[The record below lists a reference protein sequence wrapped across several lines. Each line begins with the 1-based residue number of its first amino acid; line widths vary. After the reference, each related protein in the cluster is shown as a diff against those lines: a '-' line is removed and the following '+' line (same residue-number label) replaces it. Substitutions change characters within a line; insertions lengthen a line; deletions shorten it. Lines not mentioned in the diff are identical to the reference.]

1 VSYLNYGEDV
11 EGISYRVLNER
22 EVRAGTGIVLFLAI
36 IAAING
42 FILNRYIV
50 IPYIVGFITFNFF
63 ISVFITPRFAPTQ
76 IIARWLVRKQT
87 PLYFGAIRKR
97 FAYALGFALTLTI
110 FILSFFLLK
119 DPSYFDTVCSL
130 CVLCIAL
137 IYIEAVFGIC
147 IGCKLYD
154 LSIKTGILKTPETKS
169 NCMGDACEIN
179 P

>member
-63 ISVFITPRFAPTQ
+63 ISVFITPALLQLKSSPAGSSASKRLC
-76 IIARWLVRKQT
+76 I
-87 PLYFGAIRKR
+87 FGAIRKR

-154 LSIKTGILKTPETKS
+154 LAIKTGILKTPETKS